1 MAPLVATPRSRALGF
16 GLRTAREA
24 RGLGVRELARLA
36 QVVAQDLSHW
46 ESGMRVPKLEQVG
59 VLLGALRVE
68 PRERDRLL
76 ELARN
81 AREPN
86 WLERAMP
93 GVSPASAT
101 YAEYE
106 RTATAMF
113 DWEPVVVPGLLQAPG
128 YARAILESHRLPPR
142 VVEQQLAIRPRR
154 REVLT
159 GRDPLEC
166 TVFLGE
172 AALHQRFGEP
182 PVMIEQFRF
191 LARAAQPRNITIRV
205 VPASVGYHPGLLG
218 HFVIFDFAQLPSVV
232 HIEHIRGSAHVYD
245 GDHLATYRAAAE
257 AMSALALS
265 EQDSL
270 ALIQGV
276 IAELE

>member
-1 MAPLVATPRSRALGF
+1 MAALVATPRSRALGF

-36 QVVAQDLSHW
+36 QVVAQDVSHW
-46 ESGMRVPKLEQVG
+46 ESGLRVPKLEQVG

-68 PRERDRLL
+68 PAERERLV

-86 WLERAMP
+86 WLERTVL
-93 GVSPASAT
+93 GVSSAT
-101 YAEYE
+101 ATYVEYE
-106 RTATAMF
+106 RTATAMV
-113 DWEPVVVPGLLQAPG
+113 DWEPFLVPGLFQTPG
-128 YARAILESHRLPPR
+128 YARAILESHRLPAR
-142 VVEQQLAIRPRR
+142 MIEQQLAIRSRR

-159 GRDPLEC
+159 RSHPLEC
-166 TVFLGE
+166 TVLLGE
-172 AALHQRFGEP
+172 AVLRQRFGEP
-182 PVMIEQFRF
+182 GDMVEQFHF
-191 LARAAQPRNITIRV
+191 LVRAAQPRTTTIRV
-205 VPASVGYHPGLLG
+205 VPADAGYHPGLRG
-218 HFVIFDFAQLPSVV
+218 HFVIFDFAQLPSIV

-257 AMSALALS
+257 AMSALALT
-265 EQDSL
+265 ERDSL